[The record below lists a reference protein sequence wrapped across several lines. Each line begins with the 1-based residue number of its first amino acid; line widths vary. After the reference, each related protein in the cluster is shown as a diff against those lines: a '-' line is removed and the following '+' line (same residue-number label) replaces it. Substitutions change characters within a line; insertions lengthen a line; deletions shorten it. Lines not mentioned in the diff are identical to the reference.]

1 MAEMK
6 TLNGYEVVDAA
17 ARADIELLKAKEP
30 DLSGYYT
37 KSEVDAKDAAV
48 QTNLDNHNHDNEYAP
63 KTHNH
68 SYNDLTDKPTIPS
81 TAGLASE
88 AYVDEAIAAI
98 PKPKE
103 VDLEPYVLESELK
116 SKGYATEVYVTNYVN
131 KAIADIPE
139 TDDCKLVYIGTRL
152 TADEA
157 KAKIKSVLEAGK
169 IPVYSDM
176 MYTGQGNA
184 DLGTSS
190 TDFYYHFSST
200 GLSKDY
206 DTKEETIVMR
216 YTKFY
221 PNRTQPWDMGYIQ
234 RLVRYQEF
242 KALEERV
249 AALEGGT
256 N

>member
-17 ARADIELLKAKEP
+17 ARAEIEFLKANGP
-30 DLSGYYT
+30 DFSGYYT

-81 TAGLASE
+81 TE
-88 AYVDEAIAAI
+88 
-98 PKPKE
+98 
-103 VDLEPYVLESELK
+103 
-116 SKGYATEVYVTNYVN
+116 GYATEVYVTNYVN

-139 TDDCKLVYIGTRL
+139 TDDCKLVYISTRL
-152 TADEA
+152 LADEI
-157 KAKIKSVLEAGK
+157 KAKIKSALEAGK
-169 IPVYSDM
+169 IPVYQDM
-176 MYTGQGNA
+176 LYTGQGNA
-184 DLGTSS
+184 DLGTNS

-200 GLSKDY
+200 GLSKTY
-206 DTKEETIVMR
+206 PGNEETIVMR

-221 PNRTQPWDMGYIQ
+221 PNRTQPWDMGYVQ
-234 RLVRYQEF
+234 RLVKYQEF

>member
-17 ARADIELLKAKEP
+17 ARADIELLKAKDTAIQA
-30 DLSGYYT
+30 DL
-37 KSEVDAKDAAV
+37 
-48 QTNLDNHNHDNEYAP
+48 NN
-63 KTHNH
+63 HNH

-81 TAGLASE
+81 TEGLAS
-88 AYVDEAIAAI
+88 
-98 PKPKE
+98 
-103 VDLEPYVLESELK
+103 
-116 SKGYATEVYVTNYVN
+116 EVYVTNYVN
-131 KAIADIPE
+131 NAIANIDIPE
-139 TDDCKLVYIGTRL
+139 ADDCKLVYIGTRL

-169 IPVYSDM
+169 IPVYQDM
-176 MYTGQGNA
+176 LYTGQGNA
-184 DLGTSS
+184 DLGTNS

-200 GLSKDY
+200 GLSKTY
-206 DTKEETIVMR
+206 PGNEETIVMR

-221 PNRTQPWDMGYIQ
+221 PNRTQPWDMGYVQ